1 MEELFIKQEPIT
13 LPHDIITL
21 YQLTVFMPNGEIS
34 EQYSFKDYEGARN
47 NFNDLVSLGNLT
59 ELTCNV
65 EVWKDDAH
73 SETEYVSIAK
83 NF

>member
-1 MEELFIKQEPIT
+1 MAELTIKEGTIN
-13 LPHDIITL
+13 LPYTIL
-21 YQLTVFMPNGEIS
+21 MFYQLTVFMPNGEIS

-47 NFNDLVSLGNLT
+47 NFKDLVSLGNLV

-65 EVWKDDAH
+65 EVWEDNTH